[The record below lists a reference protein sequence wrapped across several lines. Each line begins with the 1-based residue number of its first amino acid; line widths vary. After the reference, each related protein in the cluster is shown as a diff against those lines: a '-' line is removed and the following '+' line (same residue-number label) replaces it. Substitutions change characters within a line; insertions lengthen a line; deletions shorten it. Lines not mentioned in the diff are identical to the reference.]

1 MPLLKKKNLNPI
13 FNISPGDINSEY
25 TSLFGEVSNEGFS
38 YFFLNDKSKLIEGLT
53 VFHYGKSNTENNVS
67 ELLKKIFGEQL
78 PLKNKY
84 SNIFIS
90 YAFNESILTP
100 GIYYDYSQNNENI
113 NLVYGDLNNG
123 VILADKVEEKNLY
136 NIYRIHADIHQAIT
150 ARFPEA
156 KFSHQYSLLV
166 KQLPDAGNIMKVIF
180 YQNKIVITLLK
191 NDKLQIVQAFYYT
204 TAGDVVYHMLNICCQ
219 FQVKD
224 INVELSG
231 MIEKDSGLFKEIH
244 QYFLMTNFSS
254 PPDKL
259 SYPEAIKEFPS
270 HFFSH
275 LFSIALCV

>member
-1 MPLLKKKNLNPI
+1 MNPI
-13 FNISPGDINSEY
+13 FNISPGDINSEHI
-25 TSLFGEVSNEGFS
+25 SLFGEVSNEGFS

-53 VFHYGKSNTENNVS
+53 VFHFDKRKTENNVS
-67 ELLKKIFGEQL
+67 ELLITIFSEQL
-78 PLKNKY
+78 LLKNKY

-100 GIYYDYSQNNENI
+100 GIYYNHSQNNENI

-123 VILADKVEEKNLY
+123 VIFADSVEEKNLY

-150 ARFPEA
+150 GQFSEA

-166 KQLPDAGNIMKVIF
+166 KQLPDTGNIMKVIF

-204 TAGDVVYHMLNICCQ
+204 TAGDVVYHMVNICDQ
-219 FQVKD
+219 FQVEEVR
-224 INVELSG
+224 VELGG

-244 QYFLMTNFSS
+244 KYFLMISFSDL
-254 PPDKL
+254 PDNL
-259 SYPEAIKEFPS
+259 SYDEGIMEFPS